1 MNEENFSFFASSIF
15 EEKIK
20 KKLNNETLSILISL
34 IRFIPSLSSIT
45 STPSYTWQLLSPPK
59 LTNEFHSIL
68 NSTRL
73 LFSGMVGSPWKKKY
87 IGWKPSRMM
96 FCSTYEKKPTIDQVN
111 CRGISFH
118 KRMGE
123 EQSRLRGVPRIAG
136 CSLLSCK
143 MTSIKLPKLRKCL
156 VKWFIFA

>member
-1 MNEENFSFFASSIF
+1 MKCWNSRLFNERYFKLLIYSIDFYHFDFYHPRKLFKKKNQRSRIVISMNEENFSFFASSIF
-15 EEKIK
+15 QEKIK

-34 IRFIPSLSSIT
+34 IRFIPSLSSIA

-73 LFSGMVGSPWKKKY
+73 LFSEMVGSPWKKKY

-96 FCSTYEKKPTIDQVN
+96 FCST
-111 CRGISFH
+111 
-118 KRMGE
+118 
-123 EQSRLRGVPRIAG
+123 
-136 CSLLSCK
+136 
-143 MTSIKLPKLRKCL
+143 
-156 VKWFIFA
+156 